1 MERQQVVT
9 NGEMFFIGVL
19 ILGAAVGL
27 VLWSLAEWRRDRIAA
42 DDQRR
47 FEYAART
54 MRAVESDDMAYLRFV
69 EEQMVE
75 DSKRSHPSYWR
86 DGDR

>member
-9 NGEMFFIGVL
+9 SGEMFFIGVL

-47 FEYAART
+47 FEHAGRT
-54 MRAVESDDMAYLRFV
+54 MRAVESDDMAYLRYV
-69 EEQMVE
+69 EEQMAE
-75 DSKRSHPSYWR
+75 DSKRSHPSQWR